1 MKIVLPLFL
10 IFSIGLLYSGILVG
24 QSKSTSITI
33 HKDEVP
39 QSAYAVDGA
48 GVLFLHKASMEE
60 AKQVD
65 ARGRYPG
72 AKIYR
77 VNTQGQKVWEV
88 LTGPQAYQGLLEE
101 TSTMGKMIFS
111 SNLEVVYFVS
121 GTQQKLDITQINA
134 RGESKKLEVENL
146 FGYNFPHAMF
156 CTKNEFAVVIR
167 RNEPAKKGIPAKKIY
182 FLHAWDNENMT
193 KREVTLE
200 LPLIEKNGAYSDWS
214 YYGNSDNEMYFVSHY
229 TPGLIHDTKV
239 RILKVDFKGK
249 AQADFMLDLTI
260 NKNLGM
266 YSVTNPRMLQGAE
279 YFDTNISQSD
289 MASLLIDPKNNAI
302 YTWGVGL
309 WTDQKKRN
317 EGFYLNKYDLNGQLE
332 WTTQEE
338 IPESFVKNGLVKS
351 VYALHSF
358 SVLQVNFDQTLRL
371 HFLVT
376 GSIYTLEFF
385 PHGDLRGSFFNK
397 DVGIPSI
404 GDASFNFIDREE
416 SPAFNFL
423 RKKYEAE
430 AKNKDF
436 AKGSFHFFRF
446 SDGELLAEFPK
457 ISDRFDL
464 HWFKR
469 E

>member
-1 MKIVLPLFL
+1 MKLVLSLFL
-10 IFSIGLLYSGILVG
+10 IFSIGLLHSIILQG
-24 QSKSTSITI
+24 QTNSTSITLQ
-33 HKDEVP
+33 KDETP

-48 GVLFLHKASMEE
+48 GVLFLNKASMEE
-60 AKQVD
+60 AKQGGL
-65 ARGRYPG
+65 RGNYPG

-77 VNTQGQKVWEV
+77 LNTQGQKIWEV
-88 LTGPQAYQGLLEE
+88 LTGPQSYQGLLEE
-101 TSTMGKMIFS
+101 TSIMGKMIFS
-111 SNLEVVYFVS
+111 SGLETVYFVS
-121 GTQQKLDITQINA
+121 GTQQKLLLTRINTQ
-134 RGESKKLEVENL
+134 GETKKLEIENL

-156 CTKNEFAVVIR
+156 CTKNEFAVIIR
-167 RNEPAKKGIPAKKIY
+167 RNEPGKKGIPAKKIY
-182 FLHAWDNENMT
+182 FLHTWDNENLT
-193 KREVTLE
+193 KREITLE
-200 LPLIEKNGAYSDWS
+200 LPLVEKNSAYSDWS
-214 YYGNSDNEMYFVSHY
+214 YYSNSDDAMYFVSHY
-229 TPGLIHDTKV
+229 TPGLVHDTKV
-239 RILKVDFKGK
+239 RILKVDFAGK
-249 AQADFMLDLTI
+249 VQADFMLDLAI
-260 NKNLGM
+260 NKALGM
-266 YSVTNPRMLQGAE
+266 YSVTNPRMLHGAG
-279 YFDTNISQSD
+279 YFDTNINQSD
-289 MASLLIDPKNNAI
+289 MASLLFDIKNNAI

-309 WTDQKKRN
+309 WTDQKKRS

-371 HFLVT
+371 HFLAL

-385 PHGDLRGSFFNK
+385 PHGDLRGSFFNN
-397 DVGIPSI
+397 DVGTPSI
-404 GDASFNFIDREE
+404 SDASFHFVDRDT

-423 RKKYEAE
+423 RKKYEVE

-436 AKGSFHFFRF
+436 SKGSFHFFRF
-446 SDGELLAEFPK
+446 TDGEILAEFPK